1 MDKCNQVKVPEMNID
16 NNLNIVEV
24 MNNDNIKF
32 DIDNEIRS
40 KEVDIDS
47 NKVDKLVKISVGKS
61 RKDISYK
68 IYELP
73 FSKFASRLSRTVYSE
88 ETYDEY
94 LAMNK
99 DSQDNIKDVGGFV
112 GGVLKDGKRRK
123 DCVLSRQ
130 VLTLDVDFGYKGMF
144 DLLTM
149 ITDYTLVMYTT
160 HKHSEENERFRLVI
174 PLSKEVD
181 GTQYEAIAR
190 MVAKDIGIDYFD
202 DSTYEPSRLMYFPS
216 TSKDGE
222 FRFEY
227 LEDEYLDVDTY
238 LARYED
244 YKDTSSWP
252 VSSRVSEVKKSDID
266 KVQNP
271 LQKDGIIG
279 AFCRTYDIHQAI
291 DKYLSDVYEKTID
304 ESRYTYK
311 LGTTSGGL
319 VIYEEGLFAYSHHG
333 SDPCFSKM
341 CNAYDLVKNH
351 KFKDVKEDEAY
362 AKMLEMLLEDNSV
375 MQKLGEEKIETA
387 KSEFILEYEDN
398 SNIDDNEIYE
408 NSGWITS
415 LEVDKKGRYK
425 NTINNIV
432 IILENDAILKNKIAL
447 NEFSHQ
453 IAIKQ
458 NL

>member
-252 VSSRVSEVKKSDID
+252 VS
-266 KVQNP
+266 
-271 LQKDGIIG
+271 
-279 AFCRTYDIHQAI
+279 
-291 DKYLSDVYEKTID
+291 
-304 ESRYTYK
+304 
-311 LGTTSGGL
+311 
-319 VIYEEGLFAYSHHG
+319 
-333 SDPCFSKM
+333 
-341 CNAYDLVKNH
+341 
-351 KFKDVKEDEAY
+351 
-362 AKMLEMLLEDNSV
+362 
-375 MQKLGEEKIETA
+375 
-387 KSEFILEYEDN
+387 
-398 SNIDDNEIYE
+398 
-408 NSGWITS
+408 
-415 LEVDKKGRYK
+415 
-425 NTINNIV
+425 
-432 IILENDAILKNKIAL
+432 
-447 NEFSHQ
+447 
-453 IAIKQ
+453 
-458 NL
+458 